1 MASTQFVDIYPDAP
15 IPATGPQPSG
25 LAGDI
30 SSGLT
35 GALAAALADA
45 LNADY
50 PGLPPGATPEKRDI
64 TVTLAGTYD
73 LWVPPADARIVVTS
87 AFISTDTAGRI
98 AIVDETDTANRRVA
112 VHYAAANGGAS
123 PNLVPAPYELLS
135 AGGRV
140 RVVVAQNGNTF
151 IRVSGYLKP

>member
-1 MASTQFVDIYPDAP
+1 MPSTQFVDIYPDAAIP
-15 IPATGPQPSG
+15 ITGPAGPG
-25 LAGDI
+25 LVGDL

-35 GALAAALADA
+35 GAMAAALANA
-45 LNADY
+45 LNKDY
-50 PGLPPGATPEKRDI
+50 PGLPPGATPDKRDI
-64 TVTLAGTYD
+64 TVTVAGTYD
-73 LWVPPADARIVVTS
+73 LWSPPADRRVVVTS
-87 AFISTDTAGRI
+87 AFLSTDTAGRI
-98 AIVDETDTANRRVA
+98 ALVDETDVAGRRIA

-151 IRVSGYLKP
+151 IRVSGYVQ